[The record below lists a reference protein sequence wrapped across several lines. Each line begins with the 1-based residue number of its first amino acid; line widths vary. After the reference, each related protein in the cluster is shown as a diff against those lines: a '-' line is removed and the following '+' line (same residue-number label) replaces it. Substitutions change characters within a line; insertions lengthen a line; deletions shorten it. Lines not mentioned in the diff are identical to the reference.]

1 MLPVS
6 TRGYRQVPSGKHR
19 GGTPRRLTFDGGRE
33 GSVSPDGK
41 WLVYVRGFN
50 STYWDNYTGSANYDI
65 YLVPMAG
72 GTPKRLTKTDGNEH
86 YPFFSKDGKT
96 IYFVAEEGGVA
107 NFYAMPT
114 EGGEAR
120 QVTSWEGLDVQR
132 PDLSWDGKTVVFER
146 GGKLCWTDLEKP
158 GKEPTQIPL
167 KVNSDV
173 RNSGIETRTITE
185 GGEHVSVSSDGTRL
199 AFSLRGDIWIMA
211 SSGGEAT
218 RITEGPANDQWPK
231 FSPDGSKIAYFSNA
245 KDNNDLFVIDLS
257 SRKVTQ
263 VTKHKSDD
271 MFHNWSPDGK
281 SLVFCSERSGNRDI
295 WVIELETGTARQI
308 TKHQGGDD
316 DPCFSP
322 DGKLIAFDSGRA
334 GTQAIY
340 VCDVNGENIRRVTPG
355 SGFLQVPCF
364 SPDGQ
369 MLVYEAFQPGSNES
383 GGLFVISVQGG
394 PSMQISRDGQTAC
407 WSPRGDFIYFAAKRR
422 AGEGVYRVRA
432 PESVEAGERVPFIG
446 KVTVELRKELA
457 QLFDEAWNALGN
469 GFYDTKMHGVDWKAM
484 RKKYRPMAID
494 AENKIEF
501 QNIVRQM
508 LAELGASHLGI
519 WGGASAGNSVTPQVA
534 QTGYLGLQFEESAE
548 KSGGF
553 KVKDVLRGGP
563 ADAAGLRVG
572 DIVLGLGNTK
582 LTAETNLDKV
592 LAGVVGKEL
601 PLIFRPTSEDG
612 LGTPRRASIKPA
624 SFGRIRAIKAR
635 NWERTCIQRVGQSTK
650 GRIAYIHLSAM
661 NSQNLQ
667 KFQQTI
673 ARLNRSRR
681 VKGLI
686 IDVRNNGGGNIHNQ
700 LMQVLWAKPLA
711 KVKVRGR
718 RAAPQPAL
726 YWDRPV
732 VCLINERSFSDAE
745 VFPYMFKTAGIGK
758 VIGVPT
764 AGGVIGTV
772 NITLSD
778 GSSFRI
784 PRSGFMGMDGT
795 NLEGLG
801 VKPDV
806 LVEETS
812 EDRISG
818 RDPQLKKAIE
828 VLIGEIREQA
838 RKRTEKGKRKRPQLS
853 EAEAGRPDAGAA
865 PLLLEPRKT
874 ASELLKGGKDGKDG
888 KDDEKVDNEGK
899 GESKKAKPGPR
910 RKKATLWLEGDW
922 IHQPN

>member
-1 MLPVS
+1 MRTPSGDLRGDTEGGVGVWRGVPYAEQPVGPRRFQAPGPLKPWSGIRDAREHGPLPPQTKSFVGGGRDDPKVRDEARLTLTVWSPDTTASLPVMVWIPGGAFVYGAGQFQLYNGS
-6 TRGYRQVPSGKHR
+6 RLAANGNVVVVNLTYRIGVFGGFELGDLGEGFDDNLALRDQIAALRWVRDNIAAFGGDPQRVTVFGESAGGTSVLALLASPAARGLVHRAIAQSPALPLIADRELRAQRAQAFMTHLGVPVDCVKELPQRRLRHAAIG

-484 RKKYRPMAID
+484 RKKYLLYKD
-494 AENKIEF
+494 
-501 QNIVRQM
+501 
-508 LAELGASHLGI
+508 
-519 WGGASAGNSVTPQVA
+519 
-534 QTGYLGLQFEESAE
+534 FE
-548 KSGGF
+548 
-553 KVKDVLRGGP
+553 
-563 ADAAGLRVG
+563 
-572 DIVLGLGNTK
+572 
-582 LTAETNLDKV
+582 
-592 LAGVVGKEL
+592 
-601 PLIFRPTSEDG
+601 
-612 LGTPRRASIKPA
+612 
-624 SFGRIRAIKAR
+624 
-635 NWERTCIQRVGQSTK
+635 
-650 GRIAYIHLSAM
+650 
-661 NSQNLQ
+661 
-667 KFQQTI
+667 
-673 ARLNRSRR
+673 
-681 VKGLI
+681 
-686 IDVRNNGGGNIHNQ
+686 
-700 LMQVLWAKPLA
+700 
-711 KVKVRGR
+711 
-718 RAAPQPAL
+718 
-726 YWDRPV
+726 
-732 VCLINERSFSDAE
+732 
-745 VFPYMFKTAGIGK
+745 
-758 VIGVPT
+758 
-764 AGGVIGTV
+764 
-772 NITLSD
+772 
-778 GSSFRI
+778 
-784 PRSGFMGMDGT
+784 
-795 NLEGLG
+795 
-801 VKPDV
+801 
-806 LVEETS
+806 
-812 EDRISG
+812 
-818 RDPQLKKAIE
+818 
-828 VLIGEIREQA
+828 
-838 RKRTEKGKRKRPQLS
+838 
-853 EAEAGRPDAGAA
+853 
-865 PLLLEPRKT
+865 
-874 ASELLKGGKDGKDG
+874 
-888 KDDEKVDNEGK
+888 
-899 GESKKAKPGPR
+899 
-910 RKKATLWLEGDW
+910 
-922 IHQPN
+922 